1 MSSPT
6 SASPTRPPRTPL
18 NERPNSDSSR
28 LGIRIVPYSP
38 PRPDPEDEA
47 QDGDEDEDGDGDGDG
62 DKQETRS
69 NESRSEASSN
79 GSHTGSSTPTR
90 NRPRTR
96 EARASTV
103 STSSPPFTPTR
114 VRGKTVSGVSL
125 IYESFGSQ
133 STAPPIL
140 AGKSSYGG
148 NIRHVNAPSQSS
160 LNEEGPLSPASKW
173 PGSRRGNVINVHSD
187 KTFSV
192 VLKPTGLRN
201 SNRSGSSTKTPSLS
215 NTSTLTSQPSFDAT
229 TDDRPSSPL
238 SSVPERSVSSFTSGS
253 SATTKQLPEDQ
264 SSASPW
270 NYRMVGGLRKVPNTP
285 DLRHK
290 GKEREVVPALP
301 ALPERPIE
309 SPEPISP
316 LTTKKSF
323 ATEQSD
329 STIEESTNYKI
340 IGRSSPP
347 VPDSDSIKVPSSSS
361 GSNYRVLGHTSPPYP
376 YNSSPEQGPVDTPAG
391 KNFVVYDDPSPASS
405 LATFAKRPRPFSSD
419 DSLSLDIRERYS
431 QESLVIRPLRPRK
444 GSLSERTGFYR
455 QQSGESLRGE
465 SLRGRSASLSSI
477 SSIISQGTATLV
489 PTPNIIRLH
498 PTPAAPARP
507 HSSWAGLS
515 NITPLRPRM
524 DVHQWSSQLSTVMS
538 EYEGSEGGSRARSS
552 RGFGS
557 LSEQSSSAPG
567 SRGSR
572 ALLSMTS
579 SIGDNLDQLI
589 SHSRSHSRTDSI
601 ERPSPAFMRGARELP
616 SPPIRM
622 VRDHDEHGDGLADL
636 QQLHQLQTKSSR
648 TRMSRQ
654 PSDISLRSSRSRA
667 GSFTATAIPTW
678 ARLYYGSGERRW
690 LATPS
695 IISEGGDSRPG
706 SAWAPSGSPGQ
717 DFDQYIHNPRRRPK
731 EFSPHDRLPGSIEAM
746 HSSVDIPR
754 RPKKKTSSIWSP
766 HLRLDRRASTYSI
779 WDPPSGT
786 WSADTHTFGKRNI
799 QVLFFAVGFGI
810 PFTWIIA
817 AFLPLPA
824 KPIPTVQERDAST
837 AELGIPE
844 EAKTEPF
851 RRQTM
856 PVDDINYQSARW
868 WRNLNR
874 FMAIVGL
881 LILGAVA
888 ALVVIGI
895 RQKWGR

>member
-6 SASPTRPPRTPL
+6 SHSPTRSPRTPL
-18 NERPNSDSSR
+18 NEKSNSDTNR

-38 PRPDPEDEA
+38 PRPDPED
-47 QDGDEDEDGDGDGDG
+47 GDGDGDG
-62 DKQETRS
+62 NGDEGETRS
-69 NESRSEASSN
+69 NESRSEPSN
-79 GSHTGSSTPTR
+79 DDDTASSTPTR
-90 NRPRTR
+90 PGNLPRTR
-96 EARASTV
+96 EVRASTV
-103 STSSPPFTPTR
+103 SSSSPPFTPTR

-125 IYESFGSQ
+125 VSESSGSQ
-133 STAPPIL
+133 HTAPPTL
-140 AGKSSYGG
+140 VGKSSYES
-148 NIRHVNAPSQSS
+148 NIRHVNVPSQSS
-160 LNEEGPLSPASKW
+160 LNEEGPLSSASKR
-173 PGSRRGNVINVHSD
+173 PMSRRANVINVHSD

-201 SNRSGSSTKTPSLS
+201 SGRSGSSTKTPSFS
-215 NTSTLTSQPSFDAT
+215 NTSTITSQPSFDAT

-253 SATTKQLPEDQ
+253 SSATTKQLIEDQ

-285 DLRHK
+285 DLKPK
-290 GKEREVVPALP
+290 GKEKEVVSALP
-301 ALPERPIE
+301 ALSERSIE
-309 SPEPISP
+309 SPEPVSP

-323 ATEQSD
+323 ATEQSV
-329 STIEESTNYKI
+329 STIEETTNYKI

-347 VPDSDSIKVPSSSS
+347 VPDSDSVKVPSSSG
-361 GSNYRVLGHTSPPYP
+361 GSNYKVLGHTSPPYP
-376 YNSSPEQGPVDTPAG
+376 YNSSPEQGPADTPAG
-391 KNFVVYDDPSPASS
+391 KNVVVFDDPSPASS
-405 LATFAKRPRPFSSD
+405 FATFAKRPRPFSSD

-444 GSLSERTGFYR
+444 GSASERTGFYR
-455 QQSGESLRGE
+455 HESGESLRGE
-465 SLRGRSASLSSI
+465 SLRGRSNSLSSI

-489 PTPNIIRLH
+489 PTPNLIRLH
-498 PTPAAPARP
+498 PTPAAPPRP
-507 HSSWAGLS
+507 HSSWAGPS
-515 NITPLRPRM
+515 NIAPLRPRM

-557 LSEQSSSAPG
+557 LSEQGSSAPG

-572 ALLSMTS
+572 ALLSVS
-579 SIGDNLDQLI
+579 SSVGDNLDQFI
-589 SHSRSHSRTDSI
+589 SHTRSHSRTDSI

-654 PSDISLRSSRSRA
+654 PSDLSLRSTRSSRSRA
-667 GSFTATAIPTW
+667 GSFTTTAIPTW

-690 LATPS
+690 LAAPS
-695 IISEGGDSRPG
+695 VISEGGDSRPG
-706 SAWAPSGSPGQ
+706 SSWAPSGSPGQ
-717 DFDQYIHNPRRRPK
+717 DFEQHIHNPRRRPK
-731 EFSPHDRLPGSIEAM
+731 EVHPSDPLPGSIEAIPAGA
-746 HSSVDIPR
+746 DIPR

-766 HLRLDRRASTYSI
+766 HLRLDRRASGYSI
-779 WDPPSGT
+779 WDPPSAT
-786 WSADTHTFGKRNI
+786 WSADTRMFGKRNI

-810 PFTWIIA
+810 PFAWIIA

-824 KPIPTVQERDAST
+824 KPIPTIPERDVST

-844 EAKTEPF
+844 EAKIEPF
-851 RRQTM
+851 RRQPM

-888 ALVVIGI
+888 ALVVIGV